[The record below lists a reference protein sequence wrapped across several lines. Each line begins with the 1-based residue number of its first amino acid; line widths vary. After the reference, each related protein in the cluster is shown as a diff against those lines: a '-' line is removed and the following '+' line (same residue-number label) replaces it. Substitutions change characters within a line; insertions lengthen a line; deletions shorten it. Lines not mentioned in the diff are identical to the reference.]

1 MDILN
6 NINTMQITF
15 WGASG
20 ILKALFLVVIFGYVI
35 YTILLTLRVRIL
47 ADTVKTP
54 SNKIAR
60 ILAYLHLLIAVVG
73 SFFAVILILL
83 G

>member
-6 NINTMQITF
+6 NLNTLNLTF
-15 WGASG
+15 WGAAG
-20 ILKALFLVVIFGYVI
+20 IFKALFLVVIFGYVI
-35 YTILLTLRVRIL
+35 YVVLLTLRVRIL

-54 SNKIAR
+54 SNKAAR
-60 ILAYLHLLIAVVG
+60 ILAYIHLLIAIVG